1 MGMDNKIIKK
11 MNALL
16 NHASDEDKS
25 VIYQI
30 IEGIHDKNKGLY
42 TTYITSFMKTN
53 VEIRNKDLIMNIPIS
68 PFLHNSVDI
77 VHGGF
82 TATLAD
88 TAMGTLVNRK
98 IPSDIVAVTSE
109 MKLNYIA
116 PGVGNE
122 LRCEAKILHL
132 GSKTSVTEAKIY
144 NDKGTLVV
152 AASGSFYLIPRTK
165 KKD

>member
-1 MGMDNKIIKK
+1 MEKNTE
-11 MNALL
+11 LL
-16 NHASDEDKS
+16 DKFKDVLGSASDEDKH
-25 VIYQI
+25 VIDQI
-30 IEGIHDKNKGLY
+30 LTGFKQKNNGYYK
-42 TTYITSFMKTN
+42 TYITSFMQTKIQQT
-53 VEIRNKDLIMNIPIS
+53 EDQLEMTIPIT
-68 PFLHNSVDI
+68 PFLNNSVDI

-98 IPSDIVAVTSE
+98 IPHHLVAVTSE

-116 PGVGNE
+116 PGIGTE
-122 LRCEAKILHL
+122 LRCEATILHL

-152 AASGSFYLIPRTK
+152 AASGSFYLVPRKT
-165 KKD
+165 